1 MNINDAKEK
10 LKKDG
15 YTSFDLEDFDKDF
28 FNFLL
33 PLKCNAESN
42 LKDKCNN
49 LRVNLSNDGENKIDD
64 LFVGLSNNNQFKT
77 HENARELANKIFDK
91 LDDNSSIIQLWY
103 YSDLNNVIGTERK
116 ISNQNHPITNPNAR
130 VQLEKYVKKIV
141 SHFFDFE
148 ETQEYVLFAPCVSY
162 YDTGSLLKNHSDGTN
177 TGRICSLL
185 IYLNENYDENNGGIL
200 VLDDK
205 EKVIPSF
212 GKVAIIDLQ
221 SFDINHMV
229 TEVTGGIG
237 RFAFL
242 TFVKTKENEFIDY

>member
-1 MNINDAKEK
+1 MNIQEAKAK

-15 YTSFDLEDFDKDF
+15 YTSFNLEDFDKDF

-42 LKDKCNN
+42 IKNNCHN
-49 LRVNLSNDGENKIDD
+49 LRANISHRENSNIDD
-64 LFVGLSNNNQFKT
+64 IFVGLSNNNQFKT
-77 HENARELANKIFDK
+77 HESAKEFADKIFDK
-91 LDDNSSIIQLWY
+91 LGDNSSIIQLWY
-103 YSDLNNVIGTERK
+103 YSD
-116 ISNQNHPITNPNAR
+116 ISNIIAPDSKMPGYKYPISHKNAKNE
-130 VQLEKYVKKIV
+130 LENYVKKIV
-141 SHFFDFE
+141 THFFDFE

-162 YDTGSLLKNHSDGTN
+162 YDIGSLLTNHGDGTN

-185 IYLNENYDENNGGIL
+185 IYLNEDYDENNGGIL
-200 VLDDK
+200 ILDNK
-205 EKVIPSF
+205 EKVVPNF

-221 SFDINHMV
+221 KFDIQHQV